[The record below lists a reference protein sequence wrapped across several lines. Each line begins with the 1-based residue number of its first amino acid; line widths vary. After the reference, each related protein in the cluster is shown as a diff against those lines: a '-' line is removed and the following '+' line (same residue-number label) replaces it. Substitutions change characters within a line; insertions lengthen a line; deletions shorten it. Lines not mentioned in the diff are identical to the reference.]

1 MNIETHER
9 CATAELADRVRARDR
24 HAIARAINAV
34 EAGGDSASPLLTALE
49 PDIGNAHRIGITG
62 APGVGKSTL
71 VTAIARALRKL
82 DREVAII
89 AVDPSSPFTQGALLG
104 DRVRMAELDHD
115 DGVFIRSMA
124 SRGALGGLSDA
135 TRGAADVLDAAGFDV
150 IIVETVGVGQ
160 SEVEVARATDT
171 TVVVVSP
178 ESGDE
183 IQAAKAGLMEVADLF
198 VVNKCDRPGGSA
210 TAATLTAL
218 ADRRHRHRP
227 DGWPAEILCT
237 EAIAAKGIAGLVAA
251 IDRHRAWLKE
261 AG

>member
-1 MNIETHER
+1 MSAETAASSATHE
-9 CATAELADRVRARDR
+9 LVQGVRACNR
-24 HAIARAINAV
+24 HAIARAINTI
-34 EAGGDSASPLLTALE
+34 EAGGGEARALLTALQAN
-49 PDIGNAHRIGITG
+49 IGHAHRIGITG

-71 VTAIARALRKL
+71 ATAITRALREL
-82 DREVAII
+82 GRTVAII
-89 AVDPSSPFTQGALLG
+89 AVDPSSPFTKGALLG

-115 DGVFIRSMA
+115 DSVFIRSMA

-135 TRGAADVLDAAGFDV
+135 TRGAADVLDAAGFEL

-198 VVNKCDRPGGSA
+198 VVNKCDRPGGNA
-210 TAATLTAL
+210 TAANLSAL
-218 ADRRHRHRP
+218 AERRRRHHPNRWAP
-227 DGWPAEILCT
+227 EILRT
-237 EAIAAKGIAGLVAA
+237 EAIAARGIGDLVAA
-251 IDRHRAWLKE
+251 VNRHRHWLTE
-261 AG
+261 AV